1 VTAFDDDGK
10 LLGVVGL
17 NIFVDELGNLTD
29 LVKEALQ
36 PRTLSK
42 TFDPT
47 KIVLTAANASI
58 QVSAMTNQFKT
69 LFQHTWGRKK
79 KQNNKILIPII

>member
-1 VTAFDDDGK
+1 MDSVNVPAFDDDGK

-17 NIFVDELGNLTD
+17 NIFVDQLGILTD
-29 LVKEALQ
+29 YVKEALQ
-36 PRTLSK
+36 PRTLAK

-58 QVSAMTNQFKT
+58 QVSAMTEPLKT
-69 LFQHTWGRKK
+69 LHH
-79 KQNNKILIPII
+79 LHAC